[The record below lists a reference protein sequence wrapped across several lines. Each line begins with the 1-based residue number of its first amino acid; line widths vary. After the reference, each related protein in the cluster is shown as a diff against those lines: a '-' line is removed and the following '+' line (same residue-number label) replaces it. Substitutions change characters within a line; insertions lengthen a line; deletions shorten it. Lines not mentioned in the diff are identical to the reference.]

1 MQSEVALNCKLQV
14 LVYQASS
21 ECKYIKKLKIQI
33 YLMMNYFEDF
43 DSERLHCKHT
53 DESVEVV

>member
-1 MQSEVALNCKLQV
+1 MQSEVGLNCKLQV

-33 YLMMNYFEDF
+33 YLMMNCFEDF
-43 DSERLHCKHT
+43 DM
-53 DESVEVV
+53 

>member
-33 YLMMNYFEDF
+33 YLMMNCFEEF
-43 DSERLHCKHT
+43 DM
-53 DESVEVV
+53 

>member
-1 MQSEVALNCKLQV
+1 MKSEVALSCKLQV

-33 YLMMNYFEDF
+33 YLMMKCFEDF
-43 DSERLHCKHT
+43 DM
-53 DESVEVV
+53 

>member
-1 MQSEVALNCKLQV
+1 MQSEVALNCKLQVHV

-33 YLMMNYFEDF
+33 YLMMNCFEDF
-43 DSERLHCKHT
+43 DM
-53 DESVEVV
+53 